1 MTCSNK
7 HCDDGIVFI
16 TCCGGWECGCMGQPV
31 AATNCKECNR
41 ENRPPTDKRVL
52 ELLNYVEWLGD

>member
-7 HCDDGIVFI
+7 KCTDGIEIVG
-16 TCCGGWECGCMGQPV
+16 CCSSRDCGCMGFPV
-31 AATNCKECNR
+31 AAKNCEECNK